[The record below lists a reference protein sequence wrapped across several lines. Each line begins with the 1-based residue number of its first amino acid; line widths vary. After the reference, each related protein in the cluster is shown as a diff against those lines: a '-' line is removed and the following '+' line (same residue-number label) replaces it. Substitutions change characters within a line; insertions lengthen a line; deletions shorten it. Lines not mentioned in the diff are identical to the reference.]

1 FRMGRRVSATQR
13 WRCAACLSAEL
24 LRKRLKNNDLNKCL
38 WGHVQC
44 LRMGAHTSA
53 RGNGSRAAPLAGP
66 AHPEVSMRIVPDSQK
81 FRSRLAQMLALGG
94 VITTASCKDVSA
106 PQKTLETPVLTLSQ
120 SAAAGDE
127 LGSLGTSLDDMTAWS
142 LASLP
147 EGESRVKIVGIVN
160 GLRGHLKSG
169 KIQASQ
175 QDVSDA
181 RAFL

>member
-1 FRMGRRVSATQR
+1 
-13 WRCAACLSAEL
+13 
-24 LRKRLKNNDLNKCL
+24 
-38 WGHVQC
+38 
-44 LRMGAHTSA
+44 
-53 RGNGSRAAPLAGP
+53 
-66 AHPEVSMRIVPDSQK
+66 MRIVPDSQK
-81 FRSRLAQMLALGG
+81 FRSRLAQVLALGG

-181 RAFL
+181 RAFLASLGDREQVELSAVGVALDLIQSALDKASQ